1 MSVKRGIYRIA
12 QLIKWTSRVLGG
24 FLLLALAYAQIFES
38 TSKGDVGVV
47 LVMTVV
53 SMAIAEGV
61 AWVLEGFG
69 SD

>member
-24 FLLLALAYAQIFES
+24 FWLLAIAYARIFEG
-38 TSKGDVGVV
+38 KNEGDIGFI

-53 SMAIAEGV
+53 SMAIAGGV
-61 AWVLEGFG
+61 AWVLEGFA